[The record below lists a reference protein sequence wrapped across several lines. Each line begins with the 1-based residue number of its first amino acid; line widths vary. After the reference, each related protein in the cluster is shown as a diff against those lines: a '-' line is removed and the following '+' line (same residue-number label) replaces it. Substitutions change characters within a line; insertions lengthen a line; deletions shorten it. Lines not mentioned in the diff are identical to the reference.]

1 MQSVAPVYKAPSFLP
16 TWVYRLKDIVPKPN
30 DMEGYHAGMKD
41 HYLDMIIQANG
52 KVEGKGKDPVKGDY
66 VIQGT
71 CPDLGTISFEVK
83 YASGQKELFKG
94 SNNLSWQIFF
104 SGEWTDGKIKKSL
117 NLKMNQAICY
127 SSATYNAMELK
138 LFPPAPTL
146 KSWKTDQQIE
156 TPFRIHVGKA
166 NAQGISEIY
175 GLRHLTNG
183 TGEEAKKPAGTCN
196 TYAIVRGTAKKVN
209 DMNITFEIQ
218 EFVVPTGKFL
228 MKSKGKLTYQP
239 FAEKQNIGTCHI
251 DGSATHNGVEWVFL
265 YAANRE
271 CGAF

>member
-1 MQSVAPVYKAPSFLP
+1 
-16 TWVYRLKDIVPKPN
+16 
-30 DMEGYHAGMKD
+30 MKC
-41 HYLDMIIQANG
+41 HYLDMIIQAYG
-52 KVEGKGKDPVKGDY
+52 KVEGKGKDPEKGDY

-83 YASGQKELFKG
+83 YASGKKELFKG
-94 SNNLSWQIFF
+94 SNNFSFQIFF
-104 SGEWTDGKIKKSL
+104 SGEWTDGKIKKTL
-117 NLKMNQAICY
+117 DMRMDKGLCYELAGLCGMEYKTFLK
-127 SSATYNAMELK
+127 
-138 LFPPAPTL
+138 PPGPVGD
-146 KSWKTDQQIE
+146 WKPNKQIM
-156 TPFRIHVGKA
+156 TPFRLQVGPA

-175 GLRHLTNG
+175 GLRHLDSG
-183 TGEEAKKPAGTCN
+183 TGEEAKKSTATLN
-196 TYAIVRGTAKKVN
+196 NYAIMRGTAKRVN
-209 DMNITFEIQ
+209 EKNLTFEIQ
-218 EFVVPTGKFL
+218 EFVAPTGKFL